1 MMSEKGVCAS
11 CLDFNMDKVVKSK
24 NSLKPTWLKDNDY
37 VEAFIKNHDLN
48 LKTPSKYDVEIKVD
62 LGSKFAGK
70 KILYWAADKNINHS
84 PLVKLAKN
92 AYNKFENSGVIK
104 VNKDGKGIFKIDCPQ
119 IYRAKRNE
127 KEKLKSYFRHM
138 HFVIEKDNQ
147 WDTQIYTKIVI
158 CKYDYEQ
165 FMKQH
170 KKGTTVIINA
180 LPNEYFAKDHIPN
193 SYNLFNK
200 TIKSMSSEQL
210 LSWFKEV
217 IKLHYP
223 KLNTYIENNKIEL
236 YEIPIITYCAHEKC
250 NASELAI
257 KELMKKGF
265 VNINEYSGGIVD
277 YRLNNPHD

>member
-1 MMSEKGVCAS
+1 MMSEKEVVW
-11 CLDFNMDKVVKSK
+11 LFEFNIDKVVKSK

-37 VEAFIKNHDLN
+37 VEAFIKNHDL
-48 LKTPSKYDVEIKVD
+48 KTPSKYDVEIKVD

-70 KILYWAADKNINHS
+70 KVLYWAADKNINHS

-104 VNKDGKGIFKIDCPQ
+104 VNKNGKGIFKIDCPQ

-158 CKYDYEQ
+158 FKYDYEQ

-170 KKGTTVIINA
+170 KRTTYHM
-180 LPNEYFAKDHIPN
+180 LKEYFARII
-193 SYNLFNK
+193 YL
-200 TIKSMSSEQL
+200 IKSFQ
-210 LSWFKEV
+210 
-217 IKLHYP
+217 
-223 KLNTYIENNKIEL
+223 
-236 YEIPIITYCAHEKC
+236 
-250 NASELAI
+250 
-257 KELMKKGF
+257 
-265 VNINEYSGGIVD
+265 
-277 YRLNNPHD
+277 